1 MKIPA
6 RQQAMAFSLPVFL
19 QPMRPDTVR
28 VSASTFLLRNR
39 GYTETVTLVRDTVFV
54 FDATQGEERVRQ
66 DSVWISA
73 LFPGR
78 HPIVVV
84 VTDLAWPHVAGVR
97 AWVARG
103 ATIVSHRAARDFLT
117 QVVNRRWTLAPDL
130 LEKRR
135 PRVALKFRA
144 VAE

>member
-19 QPMRPDTVR
+19 QPTRPDTER

-39 GYTETVTLVRDTVFV
+39 GYTEAVTLQRDTVFV
-54 FDATQGEERVRQ
+54 FDATQGDERVRQ
-66 DSVWISA
+66 DSAWIAA

-78 HPIVVV
+78 HPIAVV

-103 ATIVSHRAARDFLT
+103 ATIVSHRAAKPFLT
-117 QVVNRRWTLAPDL
+117 EVVNRRWTQTP
-130 LEKRR
+130 
-135 PRVALKFRA
+135 
-144 VAE
+144 